1 MALPDG
7 LYDQLLTRSLDE
19 LITRGTDENARSLQA
34 LNADDAPARLAE
46 VLVAQLAK
54 ILDDLEGEGG
64 DKLRQQLELVN
75 FILVSLRERLG
86 LRMGPASGGGDAT
99 ADDHRTLGR
108 LGDADRADRRVRPGG
123 AEIAAAEPNRRLN
136 EAPIEIGHHGGIRRT
151 AHRIGLSGRASS
163 PSSCSKSRASRKLR

>member
-7 LYDQLLTRSLDE
+7 LYDQVLTQTLHD
-19 LITRGTDENARSLQA
+19 LIAGTTDEDTHSLQA
-34 LNADDAPARLAE
+34 LDADDAPARLAE

-86 LRMGPASGGGDAT
+86 PGTEGDNMIPEPAQ
-99 ADDHRTLGR
+99 
-108 LGDADRADRRVRPGG
+108 
-123 AEIAAAEPNRRLN
+123 ILN
-136 EAPIEIGHHGGIRRT
+136 H
-151 AHRIGLSGRASS
+151 
-163 PSSCSKSRASRKLR
+163 

>member
-19 LITRGTDENARSLQA
+19 LIARSTDENARSLQA

-86 LRMGPASGGGDAT
+86 PGTEGDNMIPEPAQ
-99 ADDHRTLGR
+99 
-108 LGDADRADRRVRPGG
+108 
-123 AEIAAAEPNRRLN
+123 ILN
-136 EAPIEIGHHGGIRRT
+136 H
-151 AHRIGLSGRASS
+151 
-163 PSSCSKSRASRKLR
+163 